1 MHSFSLGRKVPL
13 SLNGNGSTSNPR
25 HLSKRPPARESTSA
39 VATGSRTDLST
50 SPGSSWTMMGLLA
63 GSDAAAGGN
72 SVDDLGGEEDMV
84 DDGLE
89 VGKMTASPPRALMLR
104 SSESGERLMTSPL
117 SDEEAAKQSDPLG
130 TDPMVGREQEQ

>member
-1 MHSFSLGRKVPL
+1 
-13 SLNGNGSTSNPR
+13 
-25 HLSKRPPARESTSA
+25 
-39 VATGSRTDLST
+39 
-50 SPGSSWTMMGLLA
+50 MMGLLA

-72 SVDDLGGEEDMV
+72 SVDDLGGGEEDMV

-117 SDEEAAKQSDPLG
+117 SDEEAAAAKQSDPLG

>member
-1 MHSFSLGRKVPL
+1 MR
-13 SLNGNGSTSNPR
+13 
-25 HLSKRPPARESTSA
+25 
-39 VATGSRTDLST
+39 
-50 SPGSSWTMMGLLA
+50 GLRA

-72 SVDDLGGEEDMV
+72 SVDSLGGEEMV

-117 SDEEAAKQSDPLG
+117 SEEEAAARQSDPLG

>member
-1 MHSFSLGRKVPL
+1 MR
-13 SLNGNGSTSNPR
+13 
-25 HLSKRPPARESTSA
+25 
-39 VATGSRTDLST
+39 
-50 SPGSSWTMMGLLA
+50 GLRA

-72 SVDDLGGEEDMV
+72 SVDGLGGGGGEEMV

-117 SDEEAAKQSDPLG
+117 SEEEAAAARQSDPLG